1 MKVRIIEKEL
11 SLEELQNFVKE
22 LLDLINGCEVI
33 LLKGNLASGKT
44 TLVKEIAKA
53 LHVNKSVTS
62 PTFSIQNVYDNKIYH
77 YDIYQKGI
85 ESFLAE
91 GLLEELEKEGLH
103 IIEWA
108 DEKLEKILDGYMID
122 YTEIKIEE
130 KEDKRV
136 YKVNRCIH

>member
-1 MKVRIIEKEL
+1 M
-11 SLEELQNFVKE
+11 
-22 LLDLINGCEVI
+22 
-33 LLKGNLASGKT
+33 
-44 TLVKEIAKA
+44 
-53 LHVNKSVTS
+53 
-62 PTFSIQNVYDNKIYH
+62 
-77 YDIYQKGI
+77 
-85 ESFLAE
+85 
-91 GLLEELEKEGLH
+91 LEELEKEGFH

>member
-1 MKVRIIEKEL
+1 MKVHIIEKEL

-22 LLDLINGCEVI
+22 LLSLIKGCEVI

-53 LHVNKSVTS
+53 LHVNESVTS
-62 PTFSIQNVYDNKIYH
+62 PTFSIQNVYENKIYH

-91 GLLEELEKEGLH
+91 GLLEELEKEGFH